1 MKYFLVFLTICVA
14 VFFLFSIWVKYRDKC
29 TFVSALKAALP
40 CTILGFL
47 IVFGFYIF
55 ACSPIIDY
63 KQKDELVNSQEIMAL
78 NLENSQ
84 KGEFFLGCGSVSGDP
99 YYFYYTQDQNNNIK
113 LHKIKAADVTL
124 RYCTDKETPKIEE
137 YTTIDQSVLT
147 EKPTFWDNFL
157 LEYLR
162 YKDNNVDDVVGEYPS
177 TFFVDE
183 TTKTI
188 IYIPKGSIQN
198 NYDVS
203 LN

>member
-1 MKYFLVFLTICVA
+1 MKHFIIFSIICVG
-14 VFFLFSIWVKYRDKC
+14 VFFLFSIGVKYHDKC
-29 TFVSALKAALP
+29 TFASALKTAIP
-40 CTILGFL
+40 GTILGLL
-47 IVFGFYIF
+47 IVFGFYVF

-113 LHKIKAADVTL
+113 LHKLKAADVTL

-147 EKPTFWDNFL
+147 KKPTFWDNFL
-157 LEYLR
+157 LEYLQ
-162 YKDNNVDDVVGEYPS
+162 YKDNNVGDVVSEQPS
-177 TFFVDE
+177 TFFADKA
-183 TTKTI
+183 TKTI
-188 IYIPKGSIQN
+188 IYIPEGSIQN
-198 NYDVS
+198 NYDAS